1 MIKLSKG
8 DQGDKET
15 EIFLFLFIIRLIIY
29 YIKCLYDHTI
39 TF

>member
-15 EIFLFLFIIRLIIY
+15 EIFCIRLTIY